1 RWWVV
6 HLWVEGVFEVFA
18 TAIVSALLVRMGL
31 VRVSVATTSV
41 LVATIIF
48 LGGGVLGTFHHL
60 YWSGTPIGVLA
71 LGSVFSALEVVPLL
85 VVGFEAYSRA
95 KHEGLFEWQTAYR
108 WPFMFFG
115 AVLVWN
121 LIGAGLLGFLIN
133 PPLALYYMQGLNTTA
148 THGHAALFG
157 VYGMLGLGLML
168 FCMRGLT
175 DVTRW
180 SERLLAT
187 SFWCLNIGLAMM
199 VFLSLLPQGLYQAYL
214 SFTHDYAYARSA
226 EVIQGPVMQALVWAR
241 VPGDVVF
248 AVGVL
253 AFAAFVGRAF
263 VASRARAASAPSGD
277 YVQT

>member
-1 RWWVV
+1 
-6 HLWVEGVFEVFA
+6 
-18 TAIVSALLVRMGL
+18 
-31 VRVSVATTSV
+31 
-41 LVATIIF
+41 
-48 LGGGVLGTFHHL
+48 
-60 YWSGTPIGVLA
+60 
-71 LGSVFSALEVVPLL
+71 VPLV

-95 KHEGLFEWQTAYR
+95 KHEGLFDWQTAYR

-121 LIGAGLLGFLIN
+121 LIGAGLFGFLIN
-133 PPLALYYMQGLNTTA
+133 PPLALYYMQGLGTTP

-199 VFLSLLPQGLYQAYL
+199 VFLSLLPQGLYQAYF

-226 EVIQGPVMQALVWAR
+226 EVIHGPVMQALVWAR

-253 AFAAFVGRAF
+253 AFAAFVARAF
-263 VASRARAASAPSGD
+263 TTRAARAATAASGD
-277 YVQT
+277 YART